1 MLELDPRR
9 AAVVLIDFQKGTLA
23 MPLQPHSG
31 AEITANAVRLAEA
44 CAAAGGLVV
53 RIRIDFSPGY
63 IDRLQQPVDMP
74 IRLPP
79 GNPPADFAE
88 FPPEIAAIPS
98 DLTIT
103 KRQWSAFFGTELDL
117 QLRRRGIATVILGG
131 IATNFGVESTARDA
145 WYQNYSVVVAEDATS
160 SLDAELHRFSI
171 EKILPRLTR
180 VRATAEIIAALA
192 TAATVKPEAKS

>member
-1 MLELDPRR
+1 MLELDPRQS
-9 AAVVLIDFQKGTLA
+9 AVVLIDFQKGTLA
-23 MPLQPHSG
+23 MPLQPHAG
-31 AEITANAVRLAEA
+31 DEIIANAERLAEA

-53 RIRIDFSPGY
+53 RVRIDFSRSY
-63 IDRLQQPVDMP
+63 VDRLQQPVDMP

-79 GNPPADFAE
+79 GSPPTDFAE
-88 FPPEIAAIPS
+88 YPPSIAAIAA

-117 QLRRRGIATVILGG
+117 QLRRRGISTVVLAG

-145 WYQNYSVVVAEDATS
+145 WFQNYSVVIAEDAAS

-171 EKILPRLTR
+171 EKILPRLAR
-180 VRATAEIIAALA
+180 IRSTAEIVAALA
-192 TAATVKPEAKS
+192 SGKAVD

>member
-1 MLELDPRR
+1 MLELDPHRS
-9 AAVVLIDFQKGTLA
+9 AVVLIDFQKGTLA

-31 AEITANAVRLAEA
+31 DEIIANAIRLAEA

-53 RIRIDFSPGY
+53 RVRIDFSRHY
-63 IDRLQQPVDMP
+63 IDRLRQPVDMP

-79 GNPPADFAE
+79 GNRPADFAE
-88 FPPEIAAIPS
+88 YPPSIAAIAA

-117 QLRRRGIATVILGG
+117 QLRRRGIGTVVLAG

-145 WYQNYSVVVAEDATS
+145 WFQNYSVVVAEDAAS
-160 SLDAELHRFSI
+160 SLDAEMHHFSI
-171 EKILPRLTR
+171 EKILPRLAR
-180 VRATAEIIAALA
+180 IRSTAEIVAALA
-192 TAATVKPEAKS
+192 SGKAAD

>member
-9 AAVVLIDFQKGTLA
+9 SAVILIDFQKGTLA
-23 MPLQPHSG
+23 MPLQPHAG
-31 AEITANAVRLAEA
+31 DEIIANAVRLAEA

-53 RIRIDFSPGY
+53 RVRIDFSRSY
-63 IDRLQQPVDMP
+63 ADRLQQPVDMP

-88 FPPEIAAIPS
+88 YPPLIAAIAA

-117 QLRRRGIATVILGG
+117 QLRRRGISTVVLAG

-145 WYQNYSVVVAEDATS
+145 WFQNYSVVVAEDAAS

-171 EKILPRLTR
+171 EKMLPRVAR
-180 VRATAEIIAALA
+180 IRSTAEIVAALA
-192 TAATVKPEAKS
+192 SGKAAD

>member
-9 AAVVLIDFQKGTLA
+9 SAVILIDFQKGTLA
-23 MPLQPHSG
+23 MPLAPHAG
-31 AEITANAVRLAEA
+31 DEIVANAVRLAEA

-53 RIRIDFSPGY
+53 RVRIDFSQSY
-63 IDRLQQPVDMP
+63 VDRLKQPVDMP
-74 IRLPP
+74 IRLPL
-79 GNPPADFAE
+79 GHPPVDFAE
-88 FPPEIAAIPS
+88 YPPSIAAIAA

-117 QLRRRGIATVILGG
+117 QLRRRGISTVVLAG

-145 WYQNYSVVVAEDATS
+145 WFQNYSVVIAEDATT

-171 EKILPRLTR
+171 EKILPRLARIRSTG
-180 VRATAEIIAALA
+180 EIVGALA
-192 TAATVKPEAKS
+192 SGKAAD